1 MGLQFYYVRM
11 TSPTGRRRPPR
22 DGMGGMG
29 TADALIFLIA
39 ALVDL
44 AVFFL
49 LRGASRRAQVNQRV
63 VRSLETALRY
73 QRVQ

>member
-1 MGLQFYYVRM
+1 
-11 TSPTGRRRPPR
+11 
-22 DGMGGMG
+22 MGGMG

-63 VRSLETALRY
+63 VRSLETALRS

>member
-1 MGLQFYYVRM
+1 MG
-11 TSPTGRRRPPR
+11 
-22 DGMGGMG
+22 DMG

-49 LRGASRRAQVNQRV
+49 LRSASRRAQVTQRV

-73 QRVQ
+73 QRL